1 MLGPRSLIVA
11 LFVLALLAAGGF
23 IGYVNQTLDQPLG
36 ALADG
41 QIIQVEP
48 GSSLAAVSRGL
59 AAEGILPHPHYLNWF
74 ARLQGTAT
82 QVKAGE
88 YRLTS
93 ATTPRSLLDQLVS
106 GQVYLHQLT
115 ILEGW
120 RADQMLAA
128 IRAHPAIAVTE
139 ATLEELMAELG
150 QPDLHPEGQF
160 FPDTY
165 SFPRGTTDAALM
177 TQAHQAL
184 RERLVAAWDSR
195 QPDLPL
201 DSPYQALILASIV
214 EKETALDSE
223 RSRIAGVFV
232 RRLNKGMRLQTDPT
246 VIYGLG
252 ASFDGNLRRR
262 DLNRD
267 TPYNTYTRSGLPPT
281 PIALAG
287 EQSLRAAVQ
296 PAAEEALYFVATGAG
311 DGSHY
316 FSASLEEHNEAVMRY
331 LQRLREARQDAP

>member
-1 MLGPRSLIVA
+1 MMGPRSLMV
-11 LFVLALLAAGGF
+11 VLLLLVLLAAGGF
-23 IGYVNQTLDQPLG
+23 VGYVNQTLDQPM
-36 ALADG
+36 AVAADG
-41 QIIQVEP
+41 QFLQVES

-59 AAEGILPHPHYLNWF
+59 AAEGILPHPTYLNWF

-88 YRLTS
+88 YWLTPD
-93 ATTPRSLLDQLVS
+93 TTPRGLLDQLVS

-120 RADQMLAA
+120 RADQMLTA
-128 IRAHPAIAVTE
+128 IRAHPAITVTE
-139 ATLEELMAELG
+139 VTLDELMAELG
-150 QPDLHPEGQF
+150 QPGLHPEGQF

-165 SFPRGTTDAALM
+165 AFPRGTTDLALM
-177 TQAHQAL
+177 TQAHEAL
-184 RERLVAAWDSR
+184 RARLAAAWAAR
-195 QPDLPL
+195 QPELPL
-201 DSPYQALILASIV
+201 ASPYQALILASIV
-214 EKETALDSE
+214 EKETALDAE

-232 RRLNKGMRLQTDPT
+232 RRLDKGMRLQTDPT

-252 ASFDGNLRRR
+252 AGFDGNLRRR

-296 PAAEEALYFVATGAG
+296 PAAGEALYFVATGTG

-316 FSASLEEHNEAVMRY
+316 FSTSLEEHNEAVMRY
-331 LQRLREARQDAP
+331 LQRLREAREDAP